1 MSITNI
7 GFFGKRN
14 VGKSSVVNMLLGQ
27 DFSIVSDTP
36 GTTTDPVKKRIEIFG
51 LGPCQL
57 IDTAGVDDLGELG
70 KMRVAKSMDVISQVD
85 VGILVF
91 NDNFLSKEDKELL
104 SSLKRFSVP
113 VIALH
118 NKSEITP
125 LDSAVAE
132 EINSVYGVDVVEF
145 STKIPD
151 EQQQMEAKELL
162 ISFIIKA
169 ASSSAFKEKDMFE
182 GLVSQGDKVL
192 LICPIDSEAP
202 TGRLILP
209 QVNAIRSLLDKL
221 AVVSVVQP
229 QSLHDIFKPG
239 VESNFDLVVTDSQI
253 FGEVSKIIPQEIPF
267 TSFSMLLARS
277 KGCFEQYIQG
287 TPEIEKLK
295 DGDRVLIL
303 ESCTHHSSCED
314 IGRVKLPNLFKK
326 YTGKA
331 LQFDVVAGLDAISR
345 DIKEYAIVAQCGG
358 CMITSRQL
366 YSRLLPA
373 IEAGVPVTNYGMAI
387 SYMNGIFNRA
397 IAPLLK
403 NEI

>member
-14 VGKSSVVNMLLGQ
+14 VGKSSVVNLLLGQ

-70 KMRVAKSMDVISQVD
+70 KMRVAKSIDVISQVD

-145 STKIPD
+145 
-151 EQQQMEAKELL
+151 
-162 ISFIIKA
+162 
-169 ASSSAFKEKDMFE
+169 
-182 GLVSQGDKVL
+182 
-192 LICPIDSEAP
+192 
-202 TGRLILP
+202 
-209 QVNAIRSLLDKL
+209 
-221 AVVSVVQP
+221 
-229 QSLHDIFKPG
+229 
-239 VESNFDLVVTDSQI
+239 
-253 FGEVSKIIPQEIPF
+253 
-267 TSFSMLLARS
+267 
-277 KGCFEQYIQG
+277 
-287 TPEIEKLK
+287 
-295 DGDRVLIL
+295 
-303 ESCTHHSSCED
+303 
-314 IGRVKLPNLFKK
+314 
-326 YTGKA
+326 
-331 LQFDVVAGLDAISR
+331 
-345 DIKEYAIVAQCGG
+345 
-358 CMITSRQL
+358 
-366 YSRLLPA
+366 
-373 IEAGVPVTNYGMAI
+373 
-387 SYMNGIFNRA
+387 
-397 IAPLLK
+397 
-403 NEI
+403 